1 MLALAPDGL
10 IRLTFADL
18 CNIPLRQHMIWQDT
32 DLLLELK
39 GLGIKPS
46 LAGFCEWVSDTAT
59 PQISIGWA
67 WFLPSTTERAILAPG
82 GVSSNVML
90 RTQTGYDLGS
100 TKTAELL
107 LAWVTSLDWQGFIT
121 SH

>member
-18 CNIPLRQHMIWQDT
+18 CSTPIKQLMVWQDT
-32 DLLLELK
+32 DLLNELK
-39 GLGIKPS
+39 DWGIKPS
-46 LAGFCEWVSDTAT
+46 IAGFCEWVSETTA

-67 WFLPSTTERAILAPG
+67 WFLPSTTERPILAPG

-100 TKTAELL
+100 QKTAELL
-107 LAWVTSLDWQGFIT
+107 LAWVTGLEWQGLIAR
-121 SH
+121 H